1 VIIQPEIEN
10 IRRIIAD
17 WQNQNLSICLVPTM
31 GYFHD
36 GHISLMRRG
45 RQLADKVVVS
55 LFVNPAQFGPE
66 EDLDDYPQDL
76 DGDSQQ
82 AEEAGVDLLFCPA
95 APDMYNAD
103 HQTTVDVSSLSQGMC
118 GADRPVHF
126 RGVATVVTK
135 LFNIITPDV
144 AIFGEKDFQQLVIIK
159 KMVSDLHL
167 PIEIIGHEIIR
178 EPDGLAMSSRNAYLD
193 SQERSIASVL
203 YKALDMIRHEVMTA
217 ETVCESKPL
226 LTAAEQYIHHYPQC
240 SIDYLTIVDPSTLQP
255 QSKID
260 QVCRVAGAININ
272 KRTRLI
278 DNLELIPAS
287 SL

>member
-1 VIIQPEIEN
+1 MIIQPEIED
-10 IRRIIAD
+10 IRRIIAG
-17 WQNQNLSICLVPTM
+17 WQRQHLSICLVPTM
-31 GYFHD
+31 GYFHE

-45 RQLADKVVVS
+45 RQRADKVVVS
-55 LFVNPAQFGPE
+55 LFVNPSQFGPE
-66 EDLDDYPQDL
+66 EDLDNYPRDL

-82 AEEAGVDLLFCPA
+82 AREAGVDLLFCPA
-95 APDMYNAD
+95 ASDMYNDD
-103 HQTTVDVSSLSQGMC
+103 HQTTVEVSSLSQGMC

-126 RGVATVVTK
+126 RGVATIVTK
-135 LFNIITPDV
+135 LFNIITPDT

-193 SQERSIASVL
+193 SQERSIAPVL
-203 YKALDMIRHEVMTA
+203 YKALDMIRHEVMTS

-226 LTAAEQYIHHYPQC
+226 LTAAEQYICQHPQC
-240 SIDYLTIVDPSTLQP
+240 AIDYLTIVDPSTLQP

-260 QVCRVAGAININ
+260 QVCRVAGAIKIS